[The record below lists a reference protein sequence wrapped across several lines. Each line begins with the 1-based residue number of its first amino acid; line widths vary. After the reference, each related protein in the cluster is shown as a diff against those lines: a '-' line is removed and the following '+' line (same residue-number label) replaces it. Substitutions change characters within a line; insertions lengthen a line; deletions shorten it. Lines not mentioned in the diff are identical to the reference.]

1 MTKAEDSKPT
11 ILDVA
16 KAARVGRMTVSRVIN
31 NSPSVR
37 PVTRKR
43 VLSAIADLG
52 YQQNEA
58 ARMLRGQRTKM
69 IGLIVPDL
77 ADFFFASC
85 AQTVQDIAHAH
96 GYMTLVAASARD
108 PEMEIKHAQLMAG
121 RKLAGV
127 LMVTSTRGGDVRL
140 QQLQSEGLP
149 IVAFDRPIEGIESD
163 SVVGED
169 RHGAEKAVRHLIQH
183 GHRNIA
189 CVGYDQGTYTSIERT
204 EGYVSVMRAAGYKP
218 NIAADLSSFED
229 VTKWVARIRKAKDR
243 PTAVFSL
250 NPVTSIRFL
259 QALADAELSIP
270 DDIALIGFGDFE
282 LASLVSPPL
291 TTVTQ
296 PPVAM
301 AKRAMA
307 LLLERITHS
316 RAGETLDTAKIVL
329 PATLI
334 VRASC
339 GCKPAAKSQVD

>member
-1 MTKAEDSKPT
+1 
-11 ILDVA
+11 
-16 KAARVGRMTVSRVIN
+16 
-31 NSPSVR
+31 
-37 PVTRKR
+37 
-43 VLSAIADLG
+43 
-52 YQQNEA
+52 
-58 ARMLRGQRTKM
+58 M

-108 PEMEIKHAQLMAG
+108 VEMEIKHAQLMAG

-127 LMVTSTRGGDVRL
+127 VMVTSTRGGDIRL
-140 QQLQSEGLP
+140 QQLQNEGLP
-149 IVAFDRPIEGIESD
+149 IVAFDRPIEGIETD

-169 RHGAEKAVRHLIQH
+169 RHGAEEAVRHLVQH

-189 CVGYDQGTYTSIERT
+189 CVGYDEATYTSIERT
-204 EGYVSVMRAAGYKP
+204 AGYVTVIRAAGYRT
-218 NIAADLSSFED
+218 NIAVDLSTFED
-229 VTKWVARIRKAKDR
+229 VTKWVAKIRKTKER
-243 PTAVFSL
+243 PTAIFSL
-250 NPVTSIRFL
+250 NPVTSIRL
-259 QALADAELSIP
+259 LRALASAELSIP
-270 DDIALIGFGDFE
+270 RDIALVGFGDFE

-307 LLLERITHS
+307 LLLERITHA
-316 RAGETLDTAKIVL
+316 RAGGRLETAKIVL

-339 GCKPAAKSQVD
+339 GCTPASKFKEN